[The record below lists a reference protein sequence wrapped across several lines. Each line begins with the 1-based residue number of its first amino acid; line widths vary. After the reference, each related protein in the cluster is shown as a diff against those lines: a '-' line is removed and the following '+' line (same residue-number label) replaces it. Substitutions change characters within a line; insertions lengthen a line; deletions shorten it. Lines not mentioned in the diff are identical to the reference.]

1 MLGIDD
7 RALRIV
13 WTIFL
18 FALLLAVIYLI
29 RDTLLLFALAVFF
42 AYMLSPIVGLVER
55 FLPQRRT
62 SALALVYIVLVGV
75 LVLVGFQLVPK
86 VVDQATNLATRL
98 PHLLSSNRL
107 AAIPLPSWLEP
118 VRAHIVALINTQV
131 AELGSRVVPFI
142 QQAGSKI
149 LSGIGALL
157 PLILIPILAFFFLKD
172 GEQIRTTLI
181 GTVDSKRDRTLLE
194 QILDDIHL
202 LLRNYI
208 RALVLMSVS
217 SFCCWLVF
225 LSAMRYP
232 YELLLAG
239 IAGALEF
246 IPVIG
251 PAAAVILMLIV
262 YGVTGAGGLLWIVV
276 FAAIYRLFA
285 DYVLSPYLMS
295 TGVELHPLLVLF
307 GVLAGESMAGIPG
320 MFFSVPAIAILRVLY
335 VNLKRAYLRR
345 QLSAGVLQAPPPV
358 NAAEDLLT
366 STGAQSSR

>member
-1 MLGIDD
+1 MLGIDE

-18 FALLLAVIYLI
+18 FALLLGTIYLI
-29 RDTLLLFALAVFF
+29 RDTLLLFALAIFF
-42 AYMLSPIVGLVER
+42 AYMLSPVVGLVER
-55 FLPQRRT
+55 LLPKRRT
-62 SALALVYIVLVGV
+62 SALAVVYVVLIGLLVFI
-75 LVLVGFQLVPK
+75 GFQIIPK
-86 VVDQATNLATRL
+86 IVEQATNLATRL
-98 PHLLSSNRL
+98 PALLSGNKL
-107 AAIPLPSWLEP
+107 ASMPLPSWLEP
-118 VRAHIVALINTQV
+118 VREHVIAFINRQ
-131 AELGSRVVPFI
+131 ASDLGSRVVPFI

-172 GEQIRTTLI
+172 GEQIRGALI

-194 QILDDIHL
+194 QILDDIHV

-217 SFCCWLVF
+217 SFCCWFLF
-225 LSAMRYP
+225 LSVMRYP

-239 IAGALEF
+239 IAGVLEF

-262 YGVTGAGGLLWIVV
+262 YAVTGAGGLLWIVI

-285 DYVLSPYLMS
+285 DYVLNPYLMS
-295 TGVELHPLLVLF
+295 AGIEIHPLLVLF

-320 MFFSVPAIAILRVLY
+320 MFFSVPVIAILRVLY
-335 VNLKRAYLRR
+335 VNLKRTYLRR
-345 QLSAGVLQAPPPV
+345 QLTAGTAPPPPV
-358 NAAEDLLT
+358 NAAEDFLT
-366 STGAQSSR
+366 STGGQRPR